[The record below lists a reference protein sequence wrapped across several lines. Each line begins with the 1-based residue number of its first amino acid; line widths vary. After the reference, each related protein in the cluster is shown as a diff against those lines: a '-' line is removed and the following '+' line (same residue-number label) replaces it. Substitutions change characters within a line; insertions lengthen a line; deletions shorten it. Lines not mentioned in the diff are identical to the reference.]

1 MPESVLE
8 LILDSWIIWV
18 GLAAVVGL
26 SLFSTLNVTL
36 RSPSRAR
43 IAEQLEERGGTQALK
58 DFVAH
63 RHQYTLATA
72 ILRSAAVG
80 CLFLAVLGYALGGL
94 STSMFWRL
102 GWACVTAW
110 ALLLVFGVAI
120 PYAWAKYAGEWL
132 TVRCR
137 WLLAI
142 GRILTFP
149 LLAIL
154 AIFDPLVRRLAGVP
168 IEDAQSYADKIEEEI
183 LNAVT
188 EGELHGAVDSEEK
201 QMIESVIELGE
212 QRVAEIMTPRTDIVA
227 VRVDDA
233 KEDVLDIIRK
243 HGHSRIPVYENTID
257 TIVGILYV
265 KDLLGHVD
273 ESPFALRSL
282 MRKAM
287 FIPESKPVRELLRE
301 FQKRKLHIAIVLD
314 EYGGTA
320 GLVTIEDIL
329 EEVVGELADEYEAAE
344 PEPIRQIDELNF
356 EVDARVRIDELNER
370 LHIEV
375 PEHAD
380 YETIGGF
387 VFSTLGKIP
396 KVGER
401 CERDAFALQVIGAE
415 PRRVT
420 RVLLTLTP
428 QNENRNS
435 ES

>member
-1 MPESVLE
+1 M
-8 LILDSWIIWV
+8 DSWIIWV

-26 SLFSTLNVTL
+26 ALFSTLNVTL

-43 IAEQLEERGGTQALK
+43 IAEQLEEIGGAQALK
-58 DFVAH
+58 KFVAF
-63 RHQYTLATA
+63 RQQYTLTTA
-72 ILRSAAVG
+72 ILRSAMVVG
-80 CLFLAVLGYALGGL
+80 LFFSVWMYAMG
-94 STSMFWRL
+94 SWPPDSKWRIA
-102 GWACVTAW
+102 WACITAW
-110 ALLLVFGVAI
+110 TLLLIFGVAI

-137 WLLAI
+137 WLLA
-142 GRILTFP
+142 GARMLCYP
-149 LLAIL
+149 LLL
-154 AIFDPLVRRLAGVP
+154 VLDVFDPLVRRLAGVP
-168 IEDAQSYADKIEEEI
+168 VEDAQSYADKIEEEI
-183 LNAVT
+183 LNAVS

-201 QMIESVIELGE
+201 QMIESVIEMGE

-227 VRVDDA
+227 VKVEDS
-233 KEDVLDIIRK
+233 KETVLNVIRK

-257 TIVGILYV
+257 TILGVLYV
-265 KDLLGHVD
+265 KDLLRHAD
-273 ESPFALRSL
+273 ETTFQLRSL
-282 MRKAM
+282 MRKAL

-329 EEVVGELADEYEAAE
+329 EEVVGELADEYEVAE
-344 PEPIRQIDELNF
+344 PEPIRQIDELTY

-370 LHIEV
+370 LKIEV

-387 VFSTLGKIP
+387 VFSSMGKIP
-396 KVGER
+396 KVGEK
-401 CERDAFALQVIGAE
+401 CEREAFALQVIGAE
-415 PRRVT
+415 ARRVT

-428 QNENRNS
+428 EHEARNG
-435 ES
+435 EG

>member
-1 MPESVLE
+1 M
-8 LILDSWIIWV
+8 V
-18 GLAAVVGL
+18 GLA
-26 SLFSTLNVTL
+26 LFTTLNITL

-43 IAEQLEERGGTQALK
+43 IAEELEDLGGEDAVRA
-58 DFVAH
+58 FVG
-63 RHQYTLATA
+63 RRQQYTLTTA
-72 ILRSAAVG
+72 IWRSITVVALIVAILHYHLHAAEPPVSG
-80 CLFLAVLGYALGGL
+80 IVTGGIV
-94 STSMFWRL
+94 SW
-102 GWACVTAW
+102 V
-110 ALLLVFGVAI
+110 LLVIFGVAI
-120 PYAWAKYAGEWL
+120 PDAWAKYSGEWL

-137 WLLAI
+137 WLLAAA
-142 GRILTFP
+142 RIVVFP
-149 LLAIL
+149 LLTL
-154 AIFDPLVRRLAGVP
+154 LELFDPLVRRLAGVP

-183 LNAVT
+183 LNVVT
-188 EGELHGAVDSEEK
+188 EGEMHGAVDSQEK
-201 QMIESVIELGE
+201 QMIESVIEMGE

-227 VRVDDA
+227 VKVDDSKDA
-233 KEDVLDIIRK
+233 TLGVIRK

-257 TIVGILYV
+257 TILGVLYV
-265 KDLLGHVD
+265 KDLLRHGD
-273 ESPFALRSL
+273 ESPFQLRSL

-344 PEPIRQIDELNF
+344 PEAIKQINEQTY
-356 EVDARVRIDELNER
+356 EVDARVRIDELNEK

-387 VFSTLGKIP
+387 VFSTMGKIP
-396 KVGER
+396 KVGET
-401 CERDAFALQVIGAE
+401 CEREAFALQVIGAE

-428 QNENRNS
+428 QKANPNGNA
-435 ES
+435 